1 MRRACNPLPSRR
13 RRLFALLAAILLCA
27 SAIVASCGYH
37 VAGRAAHLPS
47 AWHSVAVPIFV
58 NRTPTYRIEQRV
70 TSAVVREFLARTK
83 YRLVPSEDGADAV
96 LRGEI
101 TDIAATPLL
110 FDAAS
115 GHVTT
120 MLVTMKIKVTLV
132 DAQTSKPV
140 YHNDNFV
147 FRDEYQVSGDV
158 NRFFQEE
165 SPALDRMSHDFAKDL
180 VSAVLEGF

>member
-1 MRRACNPLPSRR
+1 LPS
-13 RRLFALLAAILLCA
+13 
-27 SAIVASCGYH
+27 G
-37 VAGRAAHLPS
+37 
-47 AWHSVAVPIFV
+47 WHTVAVPAFL

-70 TSAVVREFLARTK
+70 TAAVVREFLARTK

-101 TDIAATPLL
+101 TDILATPLL

-120 MLVTMKIKVTLV
+120 MLVTMKIKVSLV
-132 DAQTSKPV
+132 DEQTKKPV
-140 YHNDNFV
+140 YQNDNFV

-165 SPALDRMSHDFAKDL
+165 SPALDRMSHDFASDL
-180 VSAVLEGF
+180 VSAVLEGL